1 MAKLL
6 LLLDDV
12 VINEYSLDKKRITIG
27 REASSDILVDDP
39 VVSSQHAVITIN
51 KNAYM
56 PETLD
61 VFFNDLKSTNG
72 SRINKLRPKE
82 RQKLKNGDIIEI
94 GRSVYRYDDGQN
106 APIDATA
113 IFLPDDMPD
122 EDDK

>member
-12 VINEYSLDKKRITIG
+12 VINEYPLDKKRITIG

-39 VVSSQHAVITIN
+39 VVSGQHAVITID
-51 KNAYM
+51 KNTFM

-82 RQKLKNGDIIEI
+82 RQKLKNGDTLEI

-106 APIDATA
+106 SPIDATA
-113 IFLPDDMPD
+113 IFIPDD
-122 EDDK
+122 DDR

>member
-12 VINEYSLDKKRITIG
+12 VINEYPLDKKRITIG

-39 VVSSQHAVITIN
+39 VVSGQHAVITID
-51 KNAYM
+51 KNTFM

-82 RQKLKNGDIIEI
+82 RQKLKNGDTLEI

-106 APIDATA
+106 SPIDATA
-113 IFLPDDMPD
+113 IFIPDR
-122 EDDK
+122 KSVV